1 MAAASTHMTHSPE
14 AGGACWR
21 GRLAIPRAASKSAES
36 QGSLMAVDPAGG
48 HPAMDYPEHLR
59 TYSGFLKATVI
70 LVVFC
75 TGLLL
80 FLLTL
85 VP

>member
-1 MAAASTHMTHSPE
+1 
-14 AGGACWR
+14 
-21 GRLAIPRAASKSAES
+21 
-36 QGSLMAVDPAGG
+36 MAVDPSGG
-48 HPAMDYPEHLR
+48 HYAMDYPEHLR
-59 TYSGFLKATVI
+59 TYSGFLKATVV

-75 TGLLL
+75 VLLLL

>member
-1 MAAASTHMTHSPE
+1 
-14 AGGACWR
+14 
-21 GRLAIPRAASKSAES
+21 
-36 QGSLMAVDPAGG
+36 
-48 HPAMDYPEHLR
+48 MDYPEHLR

-70 LVVFC
+70 LVV
-75 TGLLL
+75 LVVAILV

>member
-1 MAAASTHMTHSPE
+1 
-14 AGGACWR
+14 
-21 GRLAIPRAASKSAES
+21 
-36 QGSLMAVDPAGG
+36 MAVDPSGG

-59 TYSGFLKATVI
+59 TYSGFLRGTVI
-70 LVVFC
+70 LVVLV
-75 TGLLL
+75 TLVLL

>member
-1 MAAASTHMTHSPE
+1 M
-14 AGGACWR
+14 
-21 GRLAIPRAASKSAES
+21 I
-36 QGSLMAVDPAGG
+36 DPSGG

-59 TYSGFLKATVI
+59 TYSGFLRATI
-70 LVVFC
+70 IMIGLVVAI
-75 TGLLL
+75 LL

>member
-1 MAAASTHMTHSPE
+1 ML
-14 AGGACWR
+14 AGTAGLR
-21 GRLAIPRAASKSAES
+21 YQEPHRKSAES
-36 QGSLMAVDPAGG
+36 WESLMAVDPAGG

-75 TGLLL
+75 TAVLL

>member
-1 MAAASTHMTHSPE
+1 
-14 AGGACWR
+14 
-21 GRLAIPRAASKSAES
+21 
-36 QGSLMAVDPAGG
+36 MAVDPSSG
-48 HPAMDYPEHLR
+48 HSAMDYPEHLR

-70 LVVFC
+70 LIVFC
-75 TGLLL
+75 IGVLL

>member
-1 MAAASTHMTHSPE
+1 MS
-14 AGGACWR
+14 
-21 GRLAIPRAASKSAES
+21 
-36 QGSLMAVDPAGG
+36 VDTTGG
-48 HPAMDYPEHLR
+48 HPAMDYPEHTR

-70 LVVFC
+70 LIVFVVAV
-75 TGLLL
+75 LL

>member
-1 MAAASTHMTHSPE
+1 
-14 AGGACWR
+14 
-21 GRLAIPRAASKSAES
+21 
-36 QGSLMAVDPAGG
+36 
-48 HPAMDYPEHLR
+48 MDYPEHLR

-70 LVVFC
+70 LVVLVAAVLF
-75 TGLLL
+75 

>member
-1 MAAASTHMTHSPE
+1 
-14 AGGACWR
+14 
-21 GRLAIPRAASKSAES
+21 
-36 QGSLMAVDPAGG
+36 MAVDPSGG

-59 TYSGFLKATVI
+59 TYSGFLRATII
-70 LVVFC
+70 LIALVAAA
-75 TGLLL
+75 LL

>member
-1 MAAASTHMTHSPE
+1 MPPFVRQFIQGPE
-14 AGGACWR
+14 CLLARVACDTKAR
-21 GRLAIPRAASKSAES
+21 SNALKSE
-36 QGSLMAVDPAGG
+36 GSLMAVDTSGG

-59 TYSGFLKATVI
+59 TYSGFLKATVG
-70 LVVFC
+70 LVV
-75 TGLLL
+75 LIVAILL

>member
-1 MAAASTHMTHSPE
+1 
-14 AGGACWR
+14 
-21 GRLAIPRAASKSAES
+21 
-36 QGSLMAVDPAGG
+36 MAVDPAGG
-48 HPAMDYPEHLR
+48 HPAMDYSEHLR

-70 LVVFC
+70 LVVLC
-75 TGLLL
+75 TAILF

>member
-1 MAAASTHMTHSPE
+1 MAIETS
-14 AGGACWR
+14 
-21 GRLAIPRAASKSAES
+21 
-36 QGSLMAVDPAGG
+36 GG

-59 TYSGFLKATVI
+59 TYKGFLRATIIMIV
-70 LVVFC
+70 LVVAI
-75 TGLLL
+75 LL

>member
-1 MAAASTHMTHSPE
+1 
-14 AGGACWR
+14 
-21 GRLAIPRAASKSAES
+21 
-36 QGSLMAVDPAGG
+36 MAVDPSGG

-70 LVVFC
+70 LVV
-75 TGLLL
+75 LVVAILV

>member
-1 MAAASTHMTHSPE
+1 
-14 AGGACWR
+14 
-21 GRLAIPRAASKSAES
+21 
-36 QGSLMAVDPAGG
+36 MAVDPAGG
-48 HPAMDYPEHLR
+48 HPAMDYSEHLR

-70 LVVFC
+70 LVVLVTAVLF
-75 TGLLL
+75 